1 MANLINSFAISGYR
15 SFGRDIQY
23 FERLKKINL
32 IIGKN
37 NSGKS
42 NVLRFFTER
51 YPSNQG
57 SRISLGSLDRHLPI
71 NQPFRF
77 GFSLSLDKDAEGN
90 SIAFLDYIKT
100 KIPKAHHN
108 SSMVG
113 DALMLLTRRAEISST
128 KDAWFF
134 FDANLN
140 LELENWTEAFN
151 VLIEYGQTHRVS
163 NLWTVLTGSQGGDLK
178 QHWIPDIVRKLSPEI
193 NFLKPVLIPAFRQI
207 QSGER
212 SDTQYCGSGVVE
224 ELAKLQN
231 PNFMSQEDKKKFDE
245 INSFL
250 RSVTNNDTATIDIPH
265 ERNTILVH
273 MDGKTLPIEALGT
286 GIHEVIILASAATIY
301 ENCLI
306 CMEEPE
312 LHLNPLLQ
320 RKLLK
325 YLNDHTSNQY
335 LITTHS
341 SSLIDT
347 QIAEIYHIQLV
358 NGESL
363 VNRVT
368 SDRDKSSI
376 CEDLGYHPSDLVQ
389 ANCIIWVEGPSDRIY
404 LKKWINEL
412 EPHLVEGI
420 HYSIMFYGGGFLHT
434 SQVKMWM
441 KT

>member
-1 MANLINSFAISGYR
+1 
-15 SFGRDIQY
+15 
-23 FERLKKINL
+23 
-32 IIGKN
+32 
-37 NSGKS
+37 
-42 NVLRFFTER
+42 
-51 YPSNQG
+51 
-57 SRISLGSLDRHLPI
+57 
-71 NQPFRF
+71 
-77 GFSLSLDKDAEGN
+77 
-90 SIAFLDYIKT
+90 
-100 KIPKAHHN
+100 
-108 SSMVG
+108 
-113 DALMLLTRRAEISST
+113 
-128 KDAWFF
+128 
-134 FDANLN
+134 
-140 LELENWTEAFN
+140 
-151 VLIEYGQTHRVS
+151 
-163 NLWTVLTGSQGGDLK
+163 
-178 QHWIPDIVRKLSPEI
+178 
-193 NFLKPVLIPAFRQI
+193 
-207 QSGER
+207 
-212 SDTQYCGSGVVE
+212 
-224 ELAKLQN
+224 
-231 PNFMSQEDKKKFDE
+231 MSQEDKKKFDE

-420 HYSIMFYGGGFLHT
+420 HYSIMFYGGRLSSHLTGKDVDEDIETFISLRRLNRRMVIIIDSDKQSSHFRINETKKRLKEEFDKGPGFAWIT
-434 SQVKMWM
+434 SGREIENYIDEGIVYETIKVVHSKSKVEKIWQI
-441 KT
+441 

>member
-163 NLWTVLTGSQGGDLK
+163 NLWTVLTGSQG
-178 QHWIPDIVRKLSPEI
+178 E
-193 NFLKPVLIPAFRQI
+193 
-207 QSGER
+207 
-212 SDTQYCGSGVVE
+212 T
-224 ELAKLQN
+224 
-231 PNFMSQEDKKKFDE
+231 
-245 INSFL
+245 
-250 RSVTNNDTATIDIPH
+250 
-265 ERNTILVH
+265 
-273 MDGKTLPIEALGT
+273 
-286 GIHEVIILASAATIY
+286 
-301 ENCLI
+301 
-306 CMEEPE
+306 
-312 LHLNPLLQ
+312 
-320 RKLLK
+320 
-325 YLNDHTSNQY
+325 
-335 LITTHS
+335 
-341 SSLIDT
+341 
-347 QIAEIYHIQLV
+347 
-358 NGESL
+358 
-363 VNRVT
+363 
-368 SDRDKSSI
+368 
-376 CEDLGYHPSDLVQ
+376 
-389 ANCIIWVEGPSDRIY
+389 
-404 LKKWINEL
+404 
-412 EPHLVEGI
+412 
-420 HYSIMFYGGGFLHT
+420 
-434 SQVKMWM
+434 
-441 KT
+441 